1 MIDLAYV
8 LGTVAF
14 FALMLTYVRV
24 CERLGTSDAD
34 RADGTRTDDTVGR
47 ERVA

>member
-14 FALMLTYVRV
+14 FALMLGYVTG
-24 CERLGTSDAD
+24 CERLGRLPDAD
-34 RADGTRTDDTVGR
+34 VDTKETRP
-47 ERVA
+47 